1 MYGTMQDVPLLVS
14 RILTHGATIHA
25 GSRITTWTGEGAP
38 RRRTFAESAE
48 RAAQLAHALRDDL
61 GVMEGGV
68 VGTLMWNNAE
78 HVEAYFAVPA
88 MGAVLHTLNLRL
100 PPDQLAWII
109 EHAGDRVILV
119 DGSLVPLL
127 APLLPALPGVEHL
140 VVVGPGDHAA
150 LTATGTRAAVH
161 DHEELIAG
169 RPTSYPWPELDERTA
184 AALCYT
190 SGTTG
195 EPKGVLYSHRSVYL
209 HCVQINMAESMGL
222 TTADT
227 TLPVVPM
234 FHVNAW
240 GIPHGAFMSGV
251 NLLLPDRFLQPGPL
265 ADMIAAERPTHAAAV
280 PTIWQGLLAEL
291 AERPRDISAL
301 TRVTI
306 GGSACPPALM
316 RAFEERHG
324 VRVQHAWGMTET
336 SPLGTLCHPPTGLTP
351 EEEWPYRVTQGRF
364 AAGVEPRL
372 VGPDGTV
379 LPWDGVSAGELEV
392 RGPWIAGAYHGGAGA
407 EPERPADRFSADG
420 WLRTGDVGVISPD
433 GYLTLTDR
441 AKDVIKSGG
450 EWISSVAL
458 ENHLMAHPGVAEAA
472 VVAVPDDTWGE
483 RPLAAVVPGPG
494 VEAVDYA
501 ELRAYLGERVPRWQL
516 PERWATITA
525 VPKTSVGKFDK
536 KALRAGYAKGDL
548 DVTLLPRQSRG
559 EAEDGAEAEA
569 RPS

>member
-1 MYGTMQDVPLLVS
+1 MFGTMQDVPLLVS
-14 RILTHGATIHA
+14 RILTHGSTIHA
-25 GSRITTWTGEGAP
+25 SSRITTWAGEGPP
-38 RRRTFAESAE
+38 RCRTFAESGA
-48 RAAQLAHALRDDL
+48 RAAQLAHALHDDL
-61 GVMEGGV
+61 GITEGGV

-100 PPDQLAWII
+100 PPDQLGWVIDHGA
-109 EHAGDRVILV
+109 DRVILV
-119 DGSLVPLL
+119 DGGLVPLL
-127 APLLPALPGVEHL
+127 APLLPALPRLEHL
-140 VVVGPGDHAA
+140 VVVGPGDAAA

-161 DHEELIAG
+161 RYEELLAG
-169 RPTSYPWPELDERTA
+169 RPTAYDWPELDERTA

-190 SGTTG
+190 SGTTA
-195 EPKGVLYSHRSVYL
+195 EPKGVAYSHRSIYL
-209 HCVQINMAESMGL
+209 HCMQIGMAESMAL
-222 TTADT
+222 TPADI

-240 GIPHGAFMSGV
+240 GIPHAAFMSGV
-251 NLLLPDRFLQPGPL
+251 SMLLPDRFLQPGPL
-265 ADMIAAERPTHAAAV
+265 AEMIATERPSHAAAV

-291 AERPRDISAL
+291 AERPRDISSL

-324 VRVQHAWGMTET
+324 VDVRHAWGMTET
-336 SPLGTLCHPPTGLTP
+336 SPLGTLCTVPPGLTP
-351 EEEWPYRVTQGRF
+351 EDEWLYRITQGRF
-364 AAGVEPRL
+364 SAGVEARL
-372 VGPDGTV
+372 VGPDGTF
-379 LPWDGVSAGELEV
+379 LPWDGESAGELEV
-392 RGPWIAGAYHGGAGA
+392 RGPWIAGAYHAGAGA
-407 EPERPADRFSADG
+407 EPERPEDRFSPDG
-420 WLRTGDVGVISPD
+420 WLRTGDIGVISPD

-483 RPLAAVVPGPG
+483 RPLAAVVPAQGG
-494 VEAVDYA
+494 EAVGYP
-501 ELRAYLGERVPRWQL
+501 ELRAFLGERVPRWQL
-516 PERWATITA
+516 PERWTTVSA

-536 KALRAGYAKGDL
+536 KALRAGYAKGEL
-548 DVTLLPRQSRG
+548 DVTLLPRQSTPDN
-559 EAEDGAEAEA
+559 A
-569 RPS
+569 